1 MFINDKIKYNN
12 SYYNK
17 CYITKNNPFYM
28 PKTNQYIGEEIMV
41 NVPEI
46 KRGILESVV
55 DAIGNTPIVR
65 LNNLT
70 EDLEAEV
77 DVKIESFNPTG
88 SVKDRVAV
96 SMIEDAEKKGLI
108 KPGSTIIE
116 PTSGNT
122 GIGLGFA
129 AAAKGYKLI
138 LTMPETMSIERRKVL
153 AVFGAEI
160 VLTPGSEGMGGAI
173 AKAEELN
180 KNTPNSI
187 ILGQFDNEANVDI
200 HYRTTAQEILRDT
213 EGNVD
218 IVVSAV
224 GTGGTATGI
233 AKGLKEVLPDVKVVA
248 VEPKESQ
255 TLGKGEKG
263 PHKIQGIGA
272 GFVPSIYDESL
283 IDEVLPVASED
294 AGKTLVELARNEGI
308 FTGISSGAATW
319 AALELAKRG
328 ENKGKRIIAILPDN
342 GERYLSVD
350 WLFS

>member
-1 MFINDKIKYNN
+1 
-12 SYYNK
+12 
-17 CYITKNNPFYM
+17 
-28 PKTNQYIGEEIMV
+28 MV
-41 NVPEI
+41 NVPEL
-46 KRGILESVV
+46 KRGVLDSVI
-55 DAIGNTPIVR
+55 DAIGNTPIVK

-70 EDLEAEV
+70 KDLDAEV
-77 DVKIESFNPTG
+77 DVKMESFNPTG

-96 SMIEDAEKKGLI
+96 AMIEDAEEKGLL
-108 KPGSTIIE
+108 KEGSVIIE

-138 LTMPETMSIERRKVL
+138 LTMPETMSIERRKLL
-153 AVFGAEI
+153 ATFGAEI

-180 KNTPNSI
+180 KDTPNSI
-187 ILGQFDNEANVDI
+187 ILGQFDNESNVEI
-200 HYRTTAQEILRDT
+200 HYKTTAQEILRDT

-248 VEPKESQ
+248 VEPEESQ

-272 GFVPSIYDESL
+272 GFVPSIYDASL
-283 IDEVLPVASED
+283 IDEIIPVASED
-294 AGKTLVELARNEGI
+294 AGKTLLKLAKNEGI
-308 FTGISSGAATW
+308 FTGISSGAATF
-319 AALELAKRG
+319 AALELAKRE

-342 GERYLSVD
+342 GERYLSVE
-350 WLFS
+350 WLFE

>member
-1 MFINDKIKYNN
+1 
-12 SYYNK
+12 
-17 CYITKNNPFYM
+17 
-28 PKTNQYIGEEIMV
+28 MV
-41 NVPEI
+41 NVPEL
-46 KRGILESVV
+46 KRGVLDSVV

-70 EDLEAEV
+70 KDLEAEV
-77 DVKIESFNPTG
+77 DVKMESFNPTG
-88 SVKDRVAV
+88 SVKDRVSVA
-96 SMIEDAEKKGLI
+96 MIEDAEEKGLLNENSVI
-108 KPGSTIIE
+108 VE

-138 LTMPETMSIERRKVL
+138 LTMPETMSVERRKLL

-173 AKAEELN
+173 AKANQIKEEN
-180 KNTPNSI
+180 PNAI
-187 ILGQFDNEANVDI
+187 ILGQFDNPANVEI
-200 HYRTTAQEILRDT
+200 HAKTTAQEILRDT

-218 IVVSAV
+218 IVVGGV
-224 GTGGTATGI
+224 GTGGTVTGI
-233 AKGLKEVLPDVKVVA
+233 GKVLKEEVPGVKIVA
-248 VEPKESQ
+248 VEPKDSQ

-272 GFVPSIYDESL
+272 GFVPSIYDETV
-283 IDEVLPVASED
+283 IDEIFPVANED
-294 AGKTLVELARNEGI
+294 AGNTLVALAKKEGI
-308 FTGISSGAATW
+308 FAGISSGAATF
-319 AALELAKRG
+319 AALELAKKP

-350 WLFS
+350 WLFE

>member
-1 MFINDKIKYNN
+1 
-12 SYYNK
+12 
-17 CYITKNNPFYM
+17 
-28 PKTNQYIGEEIMV
+28 MV
-41 NVPEI
+41 NVPEL
-46 KRGILESVV
+46 KRGVLDSVV
-55 DAIGNTPIVR
+55 DAIGNTPIVK

-70 EDLEAEV
+70 KDLNAEV
-77 DVKIESFNPTG
+77 DVKMESFNPTG

-96 SMIEDAEKKGLI
+96 AMIEDAEEKGLLNKDSVI
-108 KPGSTIIE
+108 VE

-138 LTMPETMSIERRKVL
+138 LTMPETMSIERRKLL
-153 AVFGAEI
+153 AIFGAEI

-173 AKAEELN
+173 AKANEIESEN
-180 KNTPNSI
+180 PNAI
-187 ILGQFDNEANVDI
+187 ILGQFDNPANVEI
-200 HYRTTAQEILRDT
+200 HSKTTAQEILRDT

-218 IVVSAV
+218 IVVAGV

-233 AKGLKEVLPDVKVVA
+233 GKVLKQEVPDVKIVA
-248 VEPKESQ
+248 VEPKDSQ

-272 GFVPSIYDESL
+272 GFVPSIYDAEV
-283 IDEVLPVASED
+283 IDEIFPVANED
-294 AGKTLVELARNEGI
+294 AGNTLLALAKEEGI
-308 FTGISSGAATW
+308 FAGISSGAATF
-319 AALELAKRG
+319 AALELAKRE

-350 WLFS
+350 WLFE